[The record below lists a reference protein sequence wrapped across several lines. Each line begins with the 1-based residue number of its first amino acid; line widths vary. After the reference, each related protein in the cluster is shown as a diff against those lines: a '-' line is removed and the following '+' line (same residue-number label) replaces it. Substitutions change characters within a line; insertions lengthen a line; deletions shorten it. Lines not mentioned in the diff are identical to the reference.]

1 MKADKV
7 TLGCYPRD
15 DVSWVK
21 DGRIREG
28 SATVSVR
35 QADGSLKPAGEVT
48 LGDLGVLKPDVE
60 VGGELVIDLRARFG
74 SAVFNRRV
82 SFIASG
88 DESNDV
94 FVSAVGPGAH
104 AEPKTGLFKRT
115 RYSGF
120 EFGVLVMAATT
131 EQGTRVSST
140 SGPLVDHGPGDG
152 VAAPSFS

>member
-1 MKADKV
+1 VWPIA
-7 TLGCYPRD
+7 
-15 DVSWVK
+15 
-21 DGRIREG
+21 
-28 SATVSVR
+28 
-35 QADGSLKPAGEVT
+35 
-48 LGDLGVLKPDVE
+48 LGDLGVLKPAVE
-60 VGGELVIDLRARFG
+60 VGGELVIELRARFE

-88 DESNDV
+88 DESSDV